1 MFIDSSSSNSSDA
14 ANVRTSSEQQE
25 ENSAPMMAVFGGMF
39 ALMLVFLLVVNVVS
53 QAAVRERLKESTDEG
68 TYRIE
73 REDGSSGL
81 SIIVF
86 PESLRIVETAEGVD
100 RGSICDS
107 GSAYRKYA
115 ERVYQQTGD
124 QLLFFITEGAVPTM
138 SEARNCLRS
147 MWPNQTISIGWVIT
161 DNEFLKSVMLDE
173 IPEYI
178 KEHADRSL

>member
-1 MFIDSSSSNSSDA
+1 MFTDSTDSGPQNGKPG
-14 ANVRTSSEQQE
+14 RETQE
-25 ENSAPMMAVFGGMF
+25 DSSAPMMAVFGGMF

-53 QAAVRERLKESTDEG
+53 QAALRERLKEGTDEG

-73 REDGSSGL
+73 REDGSSGY

-86 PESLRIVETAEGVD
+86 PESVRIVETAEGVD
-100 RGSICDS
+100 RGSICEV
-107 GSAYRKYA
+107 GNAYRRYA
-115 ERVYQQTGD
+115 ERVYRQDGD
-124 QLLFFITEGAVPTM
+124 QLLFFITEGSVPTM

-147 MWPNQTISIGWVIT
+147 MWPDNALEIGWVIT

-178 KEHADRSL
+178 REHAERLP